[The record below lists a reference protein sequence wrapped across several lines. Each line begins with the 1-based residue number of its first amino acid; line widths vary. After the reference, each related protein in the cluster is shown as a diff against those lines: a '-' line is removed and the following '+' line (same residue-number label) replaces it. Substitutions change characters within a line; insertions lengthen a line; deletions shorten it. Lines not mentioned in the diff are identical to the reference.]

1 MRMKWGFVLAG
12 LVLCSSVFGDVLT
25 VPGDSSTIQGA
36 INAADPG
43 DIVIVSPGFY
53 QENLFLGEGIT
64 VTSTDPSDPNVVA
77 DTIIDGGGSDTVIT
91 CVDVDP
97 NGVIAGF
104 WIQNGD
110 GGSSNG
116 GGIWCEDSYLTI
128 KNCIFSSNETGYFGA
143 GIYCYLGAPTIAS
156 CTFIGNV
163 GDGTVSYGGG
173 IGCYQSDVTVAN
185 CMFSGNDAV
194 RGGAIA
200 LYDCDEAA
208 ISNCTFSKN
217 LTKSGAAGGFGG
229 AIYTNLSTVTVINS
243 IMWEDFA
250 TQGSND
256 EIYIDSGTL
265 TMSYSVAQGCGG
277 SGIEWVSSYG
287 IDAGNNMDIDP
298 LFIDA
303 DGADDMAGTADDD
316 VHLDPYS
323 LCINAGDPNG
333 VYTGQ
338 ADMDL
343 AARVRYGGVDI
354 GADEVFYIGG
364 DLSKDGSVGVAD
376 LALFTDSDKWL
387 VDYDLADFA
396 LFATHWLLGVT
407 EPVEGDLNGDGKVDM
422 TDLAMFVDTMW
433 LAGADLDDFAVLSG
447 NWLVGVE

>member
-1 MRMKWGFVLAG
+1 MKLWGFVLAG
-12 LVLCSSVFGDVLT
+12 LLLCSSVFGDVLT
-25 VPGDSSTIQGA
+25 VPGDYTIIQDA
-36 INAADPG
+36 IDAADPG
-43 DIVIVSPGFY
+43 DTVIVSPGFY
-53 QENLFLGEGIT
+53 QEHLNLDKGIT
-64 VTSTDPSDPNVVA
+64 VTSTDASDPNVVA
-77 DTIIDGGGSDTVIT
+77 DTVIDGGGSDTVIT
-91 CVDVDP
+91 CMSVDP

-116 GGIWCEDSYLTI
+116 GGIWCEDSSLII
-128 KNCIFSSNETGYFGA
+128 KNCILSSNETGYFGA
-143 GIYCYLGAPTIAS
+143 GIYCTSGAPTIAS

-163 GDGTVSYGGG
+163 GDGVAAYGGG
-173 IGCYQSDVTVAN
+173 IGCFQSDVTVAN

-194 RGGAIA
+194 RGGGIA
-200 LYDCDEAA
+200 LYDCDAA
-208 ISNCTFSKN
+208 TITNCTFSKN
-217 LTKSGAAGGFGG
+217 LTKSGLAGGFGG
-229 AIYTNLSTVTVINS
+229 AIYTHTSTVTVVNS

-250 TQGSND
+250 TQGND
-256 EIYIDSGTL
+256 EIYIDSGSL
-265 TMSYSVAQGCGG
+265 TMRYSVAQGCGG
-277 SGIEWVSSYG
+277 SGAGWISSFG
-287 IDAGNNMDIDP
+287 TDGGGNMGIDP

-303 DGADDMAGTADDD
+303 DGADNMAGTADDN

-333 VYTGQ
+333 VYNRQ
-338 ADMDL
+338 MDMDF

-364 DLSKDGSVGVAD
+364 DLNKDGSVGVAD
-376 LALFTDSDKWL
+376 LALFTDSDRWL

-396 LFATHWLLGVT
+396 LFATHWLLGMT

-422 TDLAMFVDTMW
+422 TDLTLFVDTLW